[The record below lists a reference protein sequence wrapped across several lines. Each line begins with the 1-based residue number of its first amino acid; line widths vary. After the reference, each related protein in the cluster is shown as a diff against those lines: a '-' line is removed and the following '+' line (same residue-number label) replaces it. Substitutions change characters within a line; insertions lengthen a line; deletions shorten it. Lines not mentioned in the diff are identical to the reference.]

1 MQHGKGGTYFAD
13 FELWKEFHLL
23 KVGIFSLRRL
33 LATKGD
39 IDVKS
44 GPNHSIF
51 IIRKSKQNGHFLV
64 DFFGAE
70 RVPIGLLLKIS
81 QSVRHQ

>member
-51 IIRKSKQNGHFLV
+51 IIRKSKKMAICLVIFWGDERENGSN
-64 DFFGAE
+64 
-70 RVPIGLLLKIS
+70 RVN
-81 QSVRHQ
+81 